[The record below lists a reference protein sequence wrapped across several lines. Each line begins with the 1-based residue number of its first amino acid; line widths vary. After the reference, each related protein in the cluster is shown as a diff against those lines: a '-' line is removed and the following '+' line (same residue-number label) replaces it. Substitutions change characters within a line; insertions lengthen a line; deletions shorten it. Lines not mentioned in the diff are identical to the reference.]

1 MTSITKCLLFLSL
14 CTSAVNGS
22 LSFIPRR
29 CTTTN
34 YPQSSR
40 CFNLYTIR
48 GGDEDTDGDKQESI
62 KINDDDIWEE
72 EIRRTREFY
81 RSLGKSQSNISN
93 EQDNNISNDEKI
105 EVVME
110 DERSFGSNAY
120 NSIQSEI
127 GEDLELSV
135 MQQEDEDVETA
146 TTDTQDESIVY
157 EQFGGEINS
166 ISDID
171 KDNQENVDEMT
182 QDINKEDQDVV
193 LQAEGVTYDLV
204 VGGDTSSDESTQ
216 EEDFDI
222 EIEELIEAGLVRLHN
237 NKDGINPRLAITAE
251 VMQRVMIEDL
261 GYDEMETELMKPS
274 VAEVIVSEHLKRP
287 KELKSLPSQ
296 FYRDVIQNTE
306 HQSRLGSIRRIASNV
321 ASRHTT
327 RRILGFVVGCAL
339 SFVLSPSNYNS
350 RGMSSPTVAT
360 ITPST
365 EEQEEYLIDDESE
378 EYTPLQPDDLDKNLL
393 DKLISLISLLVN
405 NRSHI

>member
-14 CTSAVNGS
+14 CTSVVNAS
-22 LSFIPRR
+22 SSFVPRR
-29 CTTTN
+29 CTTTH
-34 YPQSSR
+34 YPHSSR

-62 KINDDDIWEE
+62 KINDDDVWEE

-171 KDNQENVDEMT
+171 KDNQENVDEMK
-182 QDINKEDQDVV
+182 IKMLYSKKKKV
-193 LQAEGVTYDLV
+193 
-204 VGGDTSSDESTQ
+204 
-216 EEDFDI
+216 
-222 EIEELIEAGLVRLHN
+222 
-237 NKDGINPRLAITAE
+237 
-251 VMQRVMIEDL
+251 
-261 GYDEMETELMKPS
+261 
-274 VAEVIVSEHLKRP
+274 
-287 KELKSLPSQ
+287 
-296 FYRDVIQNTE
+296 
-306 HQSRLGSIRRIASNV
+306 
-321 ASRHTT
+321 
-327 RRILGFVVGCAL
+327 
-339 SFVLSPSNYNS
+339 
-350 RGMSSPTVAT
+350 
-360 ITPST
+360 
-365 EEQEEYLIDDESE
+365 
-378 EYTPLQPDDLDKNLL
+378 
-393 DKLISLISLLVN
+393 
-405 NRSHI
+405 

>member
-1 MTSITKCLLFLSL
+1 
-14 CTSAVNGS
+14 VNGS

-62 KINDDDIWEE
+62 KINDDDIWDE

-81 RSLGKSQSNISN
+81 RSLGKSQSNSSN
-93 EQDNNISNDEKI
+93 DEQDNNVSNDEKV
-105 EVVME
+105 EVVVE
-110 DERSFGSNAY
+110 AERSFGSNAY
-120 NSIQSEI
+120 NNIQSEI

-135 MQQEDEDVETA
+135 MQQEDEDVKTA
-146 TTDTQDESIVY
+146 TTDTQDDSIVY
-157 EQFGGEINS
+157 EQVGGEINS
-166 ISDID
+166 ISVD
-171 KDNQENVDEMT
+171 KDDQENVDEMT
-182 QDINKEDQDVV
+182 QDINKEV
-193 LQAEGVTYDLV
+193 LQEEGVTYDLV

-216 EEDFDI
+216 EEDVDI

-251 VMQRVMIEDL
+251 AMQRVMIEDL

-274 VAEVIVSEHLKRP
+274 VAEVIVSKHLKRP
-287 KELKSLPSQ
+287 KELKSLPSR
-296 FYRDVIQNTE
+296 FYIEPAVVIQNTE

-339 SFVLSPSNYNS
+339 SFVFTPKNHNS
-350 RGMSSPTVAT
+350 RDMPTAAT
-360 ITPST
+360 ITQST
-365 EEQEEYLIDDESE
+365 EEQEEEGDLIDDESE
-378 EYTPLQPDDLDKNLL
+378 EYTPLQPADLDKSFL
-393 DKLISLISLLVN
+393 DKLISLLLVY

>member
-1 MTSITKCLLFLSL
+1 
-14 CTSAVNGS
+14 
-22 LSFIPRR
+22 
-29 CTTTN
+29 
-34 YPQSSR
+34 
-40 CFNLYTIR
+40 
-48 GGDEDTDGDKQESI
+48 
-62 KINDDDIWEE
+62 
-72 EIRRTREFY
+72 
-81 RSLGKSQSNISN
+81 
-93 EQDNNISNDEKI
+93 
-105 EVVME
+105 
-110 DERSFGSNAY
+110 
-120 NSIQSEI
+120 
-127 GEDLELSV
+127 
-135 MQQEDEDVETA
+135 
-146 TTDTQDESIVY
+146 
-157 EQFGGEINS
+157 
-166 ISDID
+166 
-171 KDNQENVDEMT
+171 MT

-193 LQAEGVTYDLV
+193 LQEEEGVTYDLV

-216 EEDFDI
+216 EEDVDI

-365 EEQEEYLIDDESE
+365 EEQEEDLIDDESE

-393 DKLISLISLLVN
+393 DKLISLISLLVY